1 MRVDDGI
8 VVCSYCG
15 KEALIRHTMFLH
27 RPKAQ
32 PAISHG
38 TASQQR
44 AARPSF
50 RSTRRASRSS
60 TPWAIV
66 GLACAISVAGIG
78 FIAYRD
84 MASSEYEDTAQ
95 ESTRKIVDSFG
106 SDFAIYDANGDGI
119 EDLVSSFR
127 IYNSELSRSI
137 ERIGAFS
144 GKNKEKLWETETF
157 EKPPN
162 IHLHSD
168 RLFAADSKLG
178 LTMLDAKTGA
188 VVHKLAVEDR
198 ITEYCDQPSGQ
209 ATWVALAD
217 ETGLLINHSDGEST
231 ALNERPDYCGLDSHR
246 HHECRDKSSGVQCEE
261 WEPSTDIIKK
271 PFVYVESRKKCLKL
285 NPKSSS
291 AWMHAGKC
299 RRKKIDGMSGDLL
312 LHHEGSFVVIGKK
325 SPGTEFPMIASVD
338 DQTLGWKRLI
348 DRGPVENRETSPWGW
363 SPSLGA
369 FADGQF
375 ILVYKDK
382 LGLKLLSIDMKTGED
397 RYLVPIEGS
406 DSRRLHLSSS
416 RIYVYGVNDP
426 IRIYDPATGSS
437 LGAFG
442 G

>member
-15 KEALIRHTMFLH
+15 KEALIKHTMFLH

-32 PAISHG
+32 PAISPA
-38 TASQQR
+38 TASQHG

-50 RSTRRASRSS
+50 RSTRRAVRSS

-78 FIAYRD
+78 FVAYRG
-84 MASSEYEDTAQ
+84 MPSSEYEETAQ
-95 ESTRKIVDSFG
+95 GSNTTTINSFG

-119 EDLVSSFR
+119 EDLVSSFQV
-127 IYNSELSRSI
+127 YNSELSRSI
-137 ERIGAFS
+137 GRIGAFS
-144 GKNKEKLWETETF
+144 GKSKEKLWETETF
-157 EKPPN
+157 EETPD
-162 IHLHSD
+162 IHLHGD

-188 VVHKLAVEDR
+188 VVHKLTVDDR

-231 ALNERPDYCGLDSHR
+231 ARNERPDYCGLGSKRYHG
-246 HHECRDKSSGVQCEE
+246 CRDNMSGAQCEE
-261 WEPSTDIIKK
+261 WEPRTEIIKK

-291 AWMHAGKC
+291 AWMRAGKC

-325 SPGTEFPMIASVD
+325 YPGTGFPMIAVVD
-338 DQTLGWKRLI
+338 DQTLLWNRLI
-348 DRGPVENRETSPWGW
+348 DRGPVENRETNAWGW
-363 SPSLGA
+363 SSSRGA
-369 FADGQF
+369 FADGQY

-382 LGLKLLSIDMKTGED
+382 LGLKLLSIDMQTGED

-416 RIYVYGVNDP
+416 RIYVYGANEP
-426 IRIYDPATGSS
+426 IRIYDPATGSAI
-437 LGAFG
+437 GAFG